1 MSLLPDGRILIMG
14 GYMAGKGVTKP
25 EYYGDVRELD
35 TETMVWSRPRVTGA
49 YPKARTQHATC
60 MMYVK
65 KNYFFLIL
73 FFFVFVFLVLVF
85 CFWFLIFLT
94 LFFVVCS
101 FIFEFL

>member
-73 FFFVFVFLVLVF
+73 FFFGFGFGL
-85 CFWFLIFLT
+85 LIFDFFDAFCCC
-94 LFFVVCS
+94 LFFY
-101 FIFEFL
+101 F

>member
-65 KNYFFLIL
+65 KNYFFFDFI
-73 FFFVFVFLVLVF
+73 FFCF
-85 CFWFLIFLT
+85 CFWFVFF
-94 LFFVVCS
+94 LFF
-101 FIFEFL
+101 